1 MQNWTPTNTSISEP
15 KNDTYRKIRTVIM
28 NTKIAAFIIVGA
40 SVYGIT
46 KIISSYRKDDI
57 STRIMFLWILLWS
70 GIGVFALFP
79 SMLDAIMKLVNMGDR
94 LFFLTTW
101 AILILFVIVFYVT
114 SNISKSNRKISK
126 LTQEIALLKY
136 QQKAGKTRTCND
148 EEA

>member
-1 MQNWTPTNTSISEP
+1 
-15 KNDTYRKIRTVIM
+15 M
-28 NTKIAAFIIVGA
+28 NTKIAAFVIVGA

-46 KIISSYRKDDI
+46 KTINSYRKDDI
-57 STRIMFLWILLWS
+57 STRILFLWVFLWS
-70 GIGVFALFP
+70 GIGAFALFP

-136 QQKAGKTRTCND
+136 QQEADKSRTCND

>member
-1 MQNWTPTNTSISEP
+1 
-15 KNDTYRKIRTVIM
+15 M

-79 SMLDAIMKLVNMGDR
+79 SMLDSIMKLVNMGDR

-101 AILILFVIVFYVT
+101 AILILFVIVFYIT

-136 QQKAGKTRTCND
+136 QQEAGKTQKCNV

>member
-1 MQNWTPTNTSISEP
+1 
-15 KNDTYRKIRTVIM
+15 M
-28 NTKIAAFIIVGA
+28 NTKIAAFVIVGA

-57 STRIMFLWILLWS
+57 STRILFLWVFLWS

-136 QQKAGKTRTCND
+136 QQEAGKTQKCNV